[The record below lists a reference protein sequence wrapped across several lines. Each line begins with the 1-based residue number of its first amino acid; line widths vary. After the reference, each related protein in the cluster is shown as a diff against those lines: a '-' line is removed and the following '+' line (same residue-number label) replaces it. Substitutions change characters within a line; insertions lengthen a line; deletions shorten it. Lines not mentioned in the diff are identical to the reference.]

1 MQATQNPT
9 SLFTN
14 MALNSWNGALKIA
27 NKVLENLSDEQ
38 LANEVSPGRNS
49 GIYLLGHL
57 TAVHDSMLPLLGLG
71 EKLYPNLEEAFIRNP
86 DKSGLPK
93 PTVQELKQNWAAV
106 NEALIT
112 KFKEQTPEQWLERHT
127 AVTEEDFAKEPHR
140 NKMNVLL
147 SRINHLAYHTG
158 QLALLKSKI

>member
-1 MQATQNPT
+1 MQAQQHPM
-9 SLFTN
+9 SLFTT
-14 MALNSWNGALKIA
+14 MALNSWNGALKVS
-27 NKVLENLSDEQ
+27 NKVLDALSDEQ

-49 GIYLLGHL
+49 GTYLLGHL

-71 EKLYPNLEEAFIRNP
+71 EKLYPNLEEPFIRNP

-93 PTVQELKQNWAAV
+93 PTAQELRQNWAAV
-106 NEALIT
+106 NEALNT

-127 AVTEEDFAKEPHR
+127 AVTEDFAKEPHR

-147 SRINHLAYHTG
+147 SRINHLTYHTG
-158 QLALLKSKI
+158 QLALLQGKK